1 MADPFYVQSNR
12 YILVRF
18 LCKKMRLEL
27 TSLHL
32 SDIASCWASA
42 ILLSSWVNWWWLVDL
57 EYNLYKMLTHWL
69 CSWTNQ
75 YMTNS
80 RCEYNRVVSASLCNT
95 NKYLVT
101 FTPETIS
108 MWKYRLAFSHFQ
120 LLAFSH
126 FQLLACSH
134 FYLLA
139 FSHFQL
145 LAFSHFQLLAC
156 SHFHLLAFSQFQLLA
171 CSHFQLLACSH
182 FHLLAF
188 SHFQLLACSQLDATH
203 FQLLAF
209 SHFQLYQQILY
220 HLFSFYMLWNIN
232 QGLKFLWQENWT

>member
-1 MADPFYVQSNR
+1 
-12 YILVRF
+12 
-18 LCKKMRLEL
+18 MRLEL

-108 MWKYRLAFSHFQ
+108 MRKYRLAFSHFP
-120 LLAFSH
+120 
-126 FQLLACSH
+126 
-134 FYLLA
+134 LLA

-156 SHFHLLAFSQFQLLA
+156 SHFP
-171 CSHFQLLACSH
+171 
-182 FHLLAF
+182 
-188 SHFQLLACSQLDATH
+188 LLACSQLDATQ

>member
-1 MADPFYVQSNR
+1 MADPFYVQSYR

-69 CSWTNQ
+69 CWWTNQ

-80 RCEYNRVVSASLCNT
+80 RCEYNRVVWASLCNT
-95 NKYLVT
+95 NKYHVT

-108 MWKYRLAFSHFQ
+108 MRKYR
-120 LLAFSH
+120 
-126 FQLLACSH
+126 
-134 FYLLA
+134 
-139 FSHFQL
+139 
-145 LAFSHFQLLAC
+145 
-156 SHFHLLAFSQFQLLA
+156 
-171 CSHFQLLACSH
+171 
-182 FHLLAF
+182 LAF